1 MKKSELRQIIKE
13 EIDKMSHENQNLTIS
28 EEFDSRENKFANIFL
43 LTFYDISSHKITFD
57 EATDKLFAWIKT
69 NFK

>member
-28 EEFDSRENKFANIFL
+28 EEFDSR
-43 LTFYDISSHKITFD
+43 
-57 EATDKLFAWIKT
+57 
-69 NFK
+69 